1 MNNKTHNKVVLRVL
15 VALLAVTLLFGMFAA
30 PQAEA
35 SSYQASYIKQL
46 EDSLKLDMSE
56 FLDDDVV
63 FQLPDNVKDDQDI
76 SVIITMSIEN
86 LMDSYEKTDKSVSF
100 KEYALQGDAAKE
112 IEAQVAEKKAEVLE
126 ELDQLAI
133 GYDVGEDYSVLL
145 TGFSVVI
152 RAGDFKALCK
162 SLDSSMGVIVGE
174 VYQVAETQLVENKVN
189 VYDTGITDSSV
200 VKYDGSGTTVAVLDT
215 GIDYAHS
222 AFSVENFTSTH
233 LGMTYEDVAALLS
246 STLASKQYAGLTVDD
261 VYVSEKIPFMFDYAD
276 QDPDAYST
284 HNTHGTHVSGIILGK
299 DDTITG
305 VAPNAQLITMKVFSD
320 LKDGA
325 QTEWILSALEDC
337 VILGVD
343 AINMSLGQSS
353 GFSRPED
360 EYAVAGIFDKIRDAG
375 ISLITAGNNDNHS
388 GQGSTKNGNL
398 PLTSNP
404 DVGTVGSP
412 ASYEAALA
420 VASIQGVKTPYI
432 KHGDRIIYFNESNSN
447 AGKENH
453 FFDDLLGEASV
464 QTFEFVVVPG
474 VGRAA
479 DYTGLDVKGKIALVR
494 RGDTTFE
501 EKAVIAQN
509 QGAVGCIIYNN
520 VAGDIRMNSGE
531 ATLALC
537 SISQDDGEY
546 LAATKGGSIVIDKN
560 QTSGPF
566 MDDFSSWGPTPS
578 LEIKPEITQHGGNIL
593 SAVTGGDYDRLSGT
607 SMACPNMCGV
617 ALLLRQYI
625 VENFPDIA
633 NDPVEVNNMVNRL
646 SMSTADIMNNK
657 NGQPYAVRKQ
667 GAGLANLLDAI
678 NTKAVILTYDKDGNV
693 MTKTKLELGDD
704 KEKTGVYE
712 MTFAV
717 KNFGTDS
724 LSYDVGAHILT
735 EGVSETL
742 TSHGETTVTQMAQ
755 PLEGAVLE
763 ITNIEGGT
771 KNGMNITVN
780 GGNTAKVTV
789 KITLS
794 DADKKYM
801 NDSFANG
808 MYVEGFI
815 TLTATAGTEV
825 NMNVPYLAFYGDWTV
840 APQQDIDYFQ
850 TDADDRDDAKL
861 PEDKVMADG
870 WATMPVA
877 GLYDDYI
884 SAMGSYYFIQNP
896 KDMVIA
902 ANKEHIA
909 LSNIEGTAHSI
920 KYIYAGMLR
929 GAAKVVLT
937 ITDDVTGEVIFT
949 RVEDY
954 VRKGRGDSPSL
965 VEVEFDLV
973 DYNLKNNSTYTVRME
988 SYLDY
993 GEDGGKD
1000 TNKRNVFEFPLTVD
1014 YQAPAVNDV
1023 EFYYEYDKTLK
1034 KNRLYADVAVYDNHH
1049 AMALQLG
1056 YISKITNED
1065 GTEGAQMNAFSNYL
1079 TPVYSQRNGTT
1090 IVKLELTDYIDEI
1103 RNYCYSNNNE
1113 IAFVLTAYD
1122 YAMNTATYEIG
1133 MPYNYVDFFM
1143 DGLTDNTLTMSPNE
1157 VYNMMPSV
1165 YPNTQWAELLEI
1177 STMDETVAGVV
1188 NNKIIARS
1196 SGTTLVKIQ
1205 DPVTKEFKTFTLK
1218 VLSEG
1223 EEGYKTY
1230 DKPAVEQFTM
1240 VGYKTLKAYYR
1251 QSTDDREIGETGN
1264 ERYFN
1269 GNYSLSLFPSESVKL
1284 NYELHS
1290 YFPDDVRV
1298 EFSAGNS
1305 NIVTIDENGVVTAV
1319 AEGYSSVTAKV
1330 YMDGKATYYT
1340 QTISIAVKDPYIVLS
1355 GMLQNY
1361 FGLGGVVEI
1370 PERLGLN
1377 SIYTFAFS
1385 NYTWEMKTP
1394 EELAQDDSWDTI
1406 QRPIGENTITKV
1418 IIPEG
1423 VETIYAYAFSKL
1435 TALEEVVLPSSLK
1448 HIDQYAF
1455 DGCVNLKKITFSGEN
1470 NLKIINNSAFRN
1482 CDLEGKLDLPS
1493 AYVISD
1499 YAFYGNEN
1507 LTGISLPETLQS
1519 IGSYAFAGC
1528 EKLAEIQVSA
1538 TKVKYGAYAF
1548 TDCSSLTEVRVNS
1561 SLIPAGMFYRCDKL
1575 EKVVIGPDVNAINEF
1590 AFTGTNV
1597 SEFIVEDGNK
1607 AFKVQNAEF
1616 VISAD
1621 GTTLIVVG
1629 PTMRGRVTAAN
1640 FGGTDI
1646 TAIGRGGFSHNLKIS
1661 SVTLPN
1667 VTYVGDYGFGFYD
1680 ESDTSLRSGLTN
1692 VKLGLLT
1699 NIGEYAF
1706 YGIMITEAPQFTA
1719 NTTVGKYAFAKSGV
1733 AEIKIP
1739 DGMIVPE
1746 GMFAECTSLE
1756 SVTIGNDVT
1765 IGDMAFFTNRN
1776 YNLKAYPWQ
1785 EDGKTFAQYLF
1796 DSPITKVT
1804 IGNNA
1809 VIGKSAFQN
1818 AAGLT
1823 KVTLGD
1829 NAQIGEQAFYN
1840 CESLVDID
1848 LSKAQSIGKMAFA
1861 GDTYYICTD
1870 TSMTTPAIKD
1880 NRYQIQY
1887 TAPAFVSVDLSSAK
1901 SVGDMAFAFCRSL
1914 ASVKLSDE
1922 IVEIPERA
1930 FYSCIALNEIN
1941 LGKIEIIGDN
1951 AFVESI
1957 LTSVDLSSAT
1967 EIGSYAFMANEKLTS
1982 VVLNPNGTIIKS
1994 AAFANCSALN
2004 DMQNMQFVTEVH
2016 ELAFAYAG
2024 ITEADLSSAV
2034 KIGDHAFIKN
2044 LYVCESCGHRTG
2056 TKTEECSECEEK
2068 GTLVADPIA
2077 LTVKLG
2083 SALAELGDNPF
2094 AYCKVAPFSS
2104 FDTVEFNGTQY
2115 NNETFNY
2122 QLSEKVYVVDGN
2134 LYCVLPNGGLELIT
2148 YTGRNAGN
2156 VQVAADTLRISA
2168 YAFAGSD
2175 AKMVTLPYTLRS
2187 IGHKAFFACSD
2198 LTAVVFTS
2206 YEAPILE
2213 EEFDQNYYGSYQ
2225 NLPAT
2230 GKYEGYV
2237 DYEGNDFSMGTLEI
2251 VPYYM
2256 WNLSE
2261 SIVYYG
2267 ANFVDYIGHID
2278 NKIMM
2283 VRPSNGQHYGTFI
2296 HEQYFNLF
2304 VDGTI
2309 AAQDAT
2315 LAAIAAIN
2323 KIPERVMWE
2332 HRDIV
2337 AAARE
2342 AYNKVALK
2350 EQQALIANYNGVD
2363 YYSILDKAEQRID
2376 RQRPCACGQACGCE
2390 VGSGC
2395 VCGVS
2400 CCDACGC
2407 MPPKTHTDVIE
2418 PVDKWMI
2425 IAIVALCL
2433 VAVAGI
2439 VIAVL
2444 AVRVRKTDNVVE
2456 EIPTA
2461 EEAAEETKVE
2471 EEAPAET
2478 ETEKATETETE

>member
-1 MNNKTHNKVVLRVL
+1 MNNKTHNKVLLRVL
-15 VALLAVTLLFGMFAA
+15 VALLAVTLLFGIFAA

-35 SSYQASYIKQL
+35 ANYKASYIEL
-46 EDSLKLDMSE
+46 MENDLKLNISDYFDSS
-56 FLDDDVV
+56 VAY
-63 FQLPDNVKDDQDI
+63 QLPESVKDDQEI
-76 SVIITMSIEN
+76 SVIITMSIDD

-100 KEYALQGDAAKE
+100 KEYALQGAAAKE
-112 IEAQVAEKKAEVLE
+112 IEAQVAEKKTEVLE

-133 GYDVGEDYSVLL
+133 GYDIGEDYSVLL
-145 TGFSVVI
+145 TGFSIVI

-174 VYQVAETQLVENKVN
+174 VYQAAETQLVENKVS
-189 VYDTGITDSSV
+189 VYDTGITDGSV

-305 VAPNAQLITMKVFSD
+305 VAPNAQLLTMKVFSD

-360 EYAVAGIFDKIRDAG
+360 EYAVSGIFDKIRDAG

-412 ASYEAALA
+412 ATYEASLA

-432 KHGDRIIYFNESNSN
+432 KHGDRIIYFNESNTN

-453 FFDDLLGEASV
+453 FFDDLLGDASAKE
-464 QTFEFVVVPG
+464 FEFVVIPG
-474 VGRAA
+474 VGRTA

-501 EKAVIAQN
+501 EKAVVAQN

-520 VAGDIRMNSGE
+520 VAGDIRMNSGD

-537 SISQDDGEY
+537 SINQDDGEY
-546 LAATKGGSIVIDKN
+546 LAATKGGTIAIDKS

-667 GAGLANLLDAI
+667 GAGLANLLDAV

-704 KEKTGVYE
+704 KAKTGVYE

-717 KNFGTDS
+717 QNFGTNS

-742 TSHGETTVTQMAQ
+742 TSHGETTVTQMAY

-801 NDSFANG
+801 DDSFENG

-840 APQQDIDYFQ
+840 APQQDLDYFQ
-850 TDADDRDDAKL
+850 TDADDRDNSKL

-870 WATMPVA
+870 WATMPIA

-884 SAMGSYYFIQNP
+884 TAMGSYYFMQNP
-896 KDMVIA
+896 DDMVIA

-909 LSNIEGTAHSI
+909 LSNTVGSAHSI
-920 KYIYAGMLR
+920 RYIYAGMLR
-929 GAAKVVLT
+929 GAAKVVIT
-937 ITDDVTGEVIFT
+937 ITDDITGEVIFT

-965 VEVEFDLV
+965 VEVEFNV
-973 DYNLKNNSTYTVRME
+973 EEYNLKNNSTYTVRME

-993 GEDGGKD
+993 KDDGKD
-1000 TNKRNVFEFPLTVD
+1000 TNKRNVFEFPLTID
-1014 YQAPAVNDV
+1014 YQAPAVHDV

-1056 YISKITNED
+1056 YISKMTNED
-1065 GTEGAQMNAFSNYL
+1065 GTESAQLNAFSNYL

-1090 IVKLELTDYIDEI
+1090 IVKLELTDYIEEI
-1103 RNYCYSNNNE
+1103 RNNCYTENNE

-1165 YPNTQWAELLEI
+1165 YPNTQWGELLEI
-1177 STMDETVAGVV
+1177 STMDENVAGVV

-1196 SGTTLVKIQ
+1196 SGTTLVKMQ
-1205 DPVTKEFKTFTLK
+1205 DPLTKEFKTFTLK
-1218 VLSEG
+1218 VLAEG
-1223 EEGYKTY
+1223 DEGYKVY

-1240 VGYKTLKAYYR
+1240 LGYETLKAYYR
-1251 QSTDDREIGETGN
+1251 VSTEDREIGETGN
-1264 ERYFN
+1264 QRYFN
-1269 GNYSLSLFPSESVKL
+1269 GDYSLSMFPSESVKL
-1284 NYELHS
+1284 NYDLRA
-1290 YFPDDVRV
+1290 YFPKDVKV
-1298 EFSAGNS
+1298 EFTAGNS

-1319 AEGYSSVTAKV
+1319 AEGFSSVTAKV

-1340 QTISIAVKDPYIVLS
+1340 QTISVAVKDPYIVLS

-1370 PERLGLN
+1370 PERLGLS

-1385 NYTWEMKTP
+1385 NYSWEMKTP
-1394 EELAQDDSWDTI
+1394 EELAKDDSWDTI

-1423 VETIYAYAFSKL
+1423 VETIYEHAFAKL
-1435 TALEEVVLPSSLK
+1435 TALEEVVLPSTLK

-1482 CDLEGKLDLPS
+1482 CDLEGNLDLSS

-1499 YAFYGNEN
+1499 YAFFGNED
-1507 LTGISLPETLQS
+1507 LTSVSLPETLQT

-1528 EKLAEIQVSA
+1528 EKLSQVNITAS
-1538 TKVKYGAYAF
+1538 KVKFGAYAF
-1548 TDCSSLTEVRVNS
+1548 TGCESLTSFYVNT
-1561 SLIPAGMFYRCDKL
+1561 SLIPAGLFYKCKNLSDL
-1575 EKVVIGPDVNAINEF
+1575 TIGPDVNAINEF
-1590 AFTGTNV
+1590 AFNGTNI
-1597 SEFIVEDGNK
+1597 STFNVEAGNT
-1607 AFKVQNAEF
+1607 AFLVQSADY
-1616 VISAD
+1616 VVSAD
-1621 GTTLIVVG
+1621 GSQLIAVA
-1629 PTMRGRVTAAN
+1629 PNLRGKVTASN
-1640 FGGTDI
+1640 FGSNNI
-1646 TAIGRGGFSHNLKIS
+1646 TSIGRGAFSHNLRVT
-1661 SVTLPN
+1661 SVNLPN
-1667 VTYVGDYGFGFYD
+1667 VTSVGPYAFGFYD
-1680 ESDTSLRSGLTN
+1680 ASEPTVRSALASVT
-1692 VKLGLLT
+1692 LGELT

-1706 YGIMITEAPQFTA
+1706 FGINITELPRFNAK
-1719 NTTVGKYAFAKSGV
+1719 TTIGKYAFANSGITAV
-1733 AEIKIP
+1733 EIP
-1739 DGMIVPE
+1739 DGMTLPE
-1746 GMFAECTSLE
+1746 GMFAECPKLTT
-1756 SVTIGNDVT
+1756 VVIGDDVT
-1765 IGDMAFFTNRN
+1765 IGDFAFITNRN
-1776 YNLKAYPWQ
+1776 YNLRAQTWQ
-1785 EDGKTFAQYLF
+1785 EDGKTYAQYLF

-1804 IGNNA
+1804 IGNNV
-1809 VIGKSAFQN
+1809 VIGKGAFQN
-1818 AAGLT
+1818 AAALNS
-1823 KVTLGD
+1823 VALGE
-1829 NAQIGEQAFYN
+1829 NVQIGEQAFYN
-1840 CESLVDID
+1840 CEALVDID
-1848 LSKAQSIGKMAFA
+1848 LSKVKSVGSQAFA

-1870 TSMTTPAIKD
+1870 QTMTTPVVKD
-1880 NRYQIQY
+1880 GRYQIQY
-1887 TAPAFVSVDLSSAK
+1887 TACGMTSVDLSSAE
-1901 SVGDMAFAFCRSL
+1901 SIGSYAFAFCRNL
-1914 ASVKLSDE
+1914 VSVKLSE
-1922 IVEIPERA
+1922 TITVVPEYA
-1930 FYSCIALNEIN
+1930 FYSCIALTDIN
-1941 LGKIEIIGDN
+1941 LDKIETIDQFAFYETALTSADLSNVTKIGD
-1951 AFVESI
+1951 
-1957 LTSVDLSSAT
+1957 
-1967 EIGSYAFMANEKLTS
+1967 YAFMNSSALSS
-1982 VVLNPNGTIIKS
+1982 VVLNTNGTVIEG
-1994 AAFANCSALN
+1994 AAFANCFELTE
-2004 DMQNMQFVTEVH
+2004 MQNMEYVTEVGDN
-2016 ELAFAYAG
+2016 AFAYSG
-2024 ITEADLSSAV
+2024 LTEADLTSAV
-2034 KIGDHAFIKN
+2034 KIGINAFIKHP
-2044 LYVCESCGHRTG
+2044 YVCEKCGHRAAE
-2056 TKTEECSECEEK
+2056 KLDECPNAECGEK
-2068 GTLVADPIA
+2068 SPLVAKLAPFS
-2077 LTVKLG
+2077 VKLG
-2083 SALAELGDNPF
+2083 NNLVELGDNPF
-2094 AYCKVAPFSS
+2094 AYCLLTPFSS
-2104 FDTVEFNGTQY
+2104 MDTVTING
-2115 NNETFNY
+2115 NEYSTEIFTY
-2122 QLSEKVYVVDGN
+2122 QVSETVYVVDGN
-2134 LYCVLPNGGLELIT
+2134 LYCEAPNGGLVMIT
-2148 YTGRNAGN
+2148 YTGRNADN
-2156 VQVAADTLRISA
+2156 VMVADGTVRISA
-2168 YAFAGSD
+2168 YAFAGTD
-2175 AKMVTLPYTLRS
+2175 VKMSTLPHTVGS
-2187 IGHKAFFACSD
+2187 IGHKAFYGCQD
-2198 LTAVVFTS
+2198 LQIIVFTS

-2213 EEFDQNYYGSYQ
+2213 EEYDPNYYNSMQ
-2225 NLPAT
+2225 NLPGT
-2230 GKYEGYV
+2230 GEYGGYK
-2237 DYEGNDFSMGTLEI
+2237 DYEGNDFTLGTLEI
-2251 VPYYM
+2251 IPYYM

-2261 SIVYYG
+2261 QIVYYG

-2278 NKIMM
+2278 NKILM
-2283 VRPSNGQHYGTFI
+2283 VRPTNGQHYGTFI
-2296 HEQYFNLF
+2296 HEQYFNH
-2304 VDGTI
+2304 VIDGDV

-2315 LAAIAAIN
+2315 LAAIAAIS

-2342 AYNKVALK
+2342 AYNKVATK
-2350 EQQALIANYNGVD
+2350 DQQALIANYNGVD
-2363 YYSILDKAEQRID
+2363 YYSILDKAEQRIKK
-2376 RQRPCACGQACGCE
+2376 QKPCDCGMECGCE
-2390 VGSGC
+2390 IGSGC
-2395 VCGVS
+2395 VCGES

-2407 MPPKTHTDVIE
+2407 MPVDPVVE
-2418 PVDKWMI
+2418 PDNTVDSWKI

-2439 VIAVL
+2439 VIVVL
-2444 AVRVRKTDNVVE
+2444 AVRMRKPADVAE
-2456 EIPTA
+2456 EIPAA
-2461 EEAAEETKVE
+2461 EVAAEETQVE
-2471 EEAPAET
+2471 EEAPAEP
-2478 ETEKATETETE
+2478 ETEETSETE